1 MKKGIVAPA
10 LTLILALQCGGIAHA
25 DSGVIKNP
33 YGEPIVGVWIEVQGG
48 RSGWASWRPLD
59 SSTPHNVMWSYDTQ
73 GKNWEARVG
82 RGGTPNDWG
91 IVHNSGYTDLHGYVN
106 MTLTEGVIYLPPFG
120 KVYTIQFR

>member
-1 MKKGIVAPA
+1 MKKGIVATA

-25 DSGVIKNP
+25 DSGIITNQ
-33 YGEPIVGVWIEVQGG
+33 YGEPIVGVWIEVSGG
-48 RSGWASWRPLD
+48 KSGWASWSPVD
-59 SSTPHNVMWSYDTQ
+59 SNTPHIVKWSYDTQ

-82 RGGTPNDWG
+82 RGGTPDDWG
-91 IVHNSGYTDLHGYVN
+91 IVHSSGFTYLHGWVN